1 MGEKIR
7 RNDPCHCG
15 SGKKYKVCHEADSK
29 KSNYPLIL
37 GIVFVFGIIFYFFF
51 ENGRPMISNELSP
64 LKSQDNLKLNTKLNP
79 PGKVWSP
86 EHNHW
91 HDAPNAQPFSTSN
104 SKSLENT
111 TPPPGT
117 PPPGKV
123 WSPEHN
129 HWHDKK

>member
-1 MGEKIR
+1 MEVVKNIR
-7 RNDPCHCG
+7 YVMKQIVKNLI
-15 SGKKYKVCHEADSK
+15 
-29 KSNYPLIL
+29 PLIL
-37 GIVFVFGIIFYFFF
+37 GIVFVFGILFYFFF

-104 SKSLENT
+104 SKLLENT
-111 TPPPGT
+111 T